1 MTART
6 RSYGARG
13 ANGEQIAW
21 VIRRFI
27 EEVTEEVQRDR
38 LFGLIKRYGWIAGV
52 AVLLIVGGAAY
63 NEWRKASERASAQ
76 AFGDAL
82 LNQIDGEYDA
92 STALVAS
99 ESPAQAAIAGH
110 MAAARALSEGDTETG
125 AAALE
130 AVQNNAEVEAI
141 YRELA
146 AFKAALAMPMDGDAQ
161 ARMDALDAITGPLR
175 VLAQEQKAMVL
186 IESGDRDAAAILDQS
201 SDFCDAL
208 RAGRLR
214 RAGADPRRG
223 AAGRACALAG
233 V

>member
-1 MTART
+1 MSNTD
-6 RSYGARG
+6 S
-13 ANGEQIAW
+13 
-21 VIRRFI
+21 FI

-63 NEWRKASERASAQ
+63 NEWRKAGERANAQ

-92 STALVAS
+92 DTALVAS
-99 ESPAQAAIAGH
+99 ETPAQAAIAGH

-161 ARMDALDAITGPLR
+161 ARIDALDAITGPLR
-175 VLAQEQKAMVL
+175 VLAQEQKAMVM
-186 IESGDRDAAAILDQS
+186 IESGDRDAATALLRELIQ
-201 SDFCDAL
+201 DAEATPGL
-208 RAGRLR
+208 QR
-214 RAGADPRRG
+214 RAAEVSVALGADLSDTAFQG
-223 AAGRACALAG
+223 AADDG
-233 V
+233 

>member
-1 MTART
+1 VQGTVWARDLHQIT
-6 RSYGARG
+6 RAVRWLL
-13 ANGEQIAW
+13 A
-21 VIRRFI
+21 RRFI

-186 IESGDRDAAAILDQS
+186 IESGDRDAAAALLRELIQ
-201 SDFCDAL
+201 DAEATPGL
-208 RAGRLR
+208 QR
-214 RAGADPRRG
+214 RAAEHSRPKQ
-223 AAGRACALAG
+223 
-233 V
+233 

>member
-1 MTART
+1 MSNTD
-6 RSYGARG
+6 S
-13 ANGEQIAW
+13 
-21 VIRRFI
+21 FI

-63 NEWRKASERASAQ
+63 NEWRKAGERASAQ

-92 STALVAS
+92 DTALVAS
-99 ESPAQAAIAGH
+99 ETPAQAAIAGH

-161 ARMDALDAITGPLR
+161 ARIDALDAITGPLR
-175 VLAQEQKAMVL
+175 VLAQEQKAMVM
-186 IESGDRDAAAILDQS
+186 IESGDRDAATALLRELIQ
-201 SDFCDAL
+201 DAEATPGL
-208 RAGRLR
+208 QR
-214 RAGADPRRG
+214 RAGEVSVALGADLSDTAFQG
-223 AAGRACALAG
+223 AADDG
-233 V
+233 

>member
-1 MTART
+1 MSNTD
-6 RSYGARG
+6 S
-13 ANGEQIAW
+13 
-21 VIRRFI
+21 FI

-186 IESGDRDAAAILDQS
+186 IESGDRDAAAALLRELIQ
-201 SDFCDAL
+201 DAEATPGL
-208 RAGRLR
+208 QR
-214 RAGADPRRG
+214 RAAEVSVALGADLSDTAFQG
-223 AAGRACALAG
+223 AADDG
-233 V
+233 

>member
-1 MTART
+1 MSNTD
-6 RSYGARG
+6 S
-13 ANGEQIAW
+13 
-21 VIRRFI
+21 FI

-161 ARMDALDAITGPLR
+161 ARIDALDAITGPLR

-186 IESGDRDAAAILDQS
+186 IESGDRDAAAALLRELIQ
-201 SDFCDAL
+201 DAEATPGL
-208 RAGRLR
+208 QR
-214 RAGADPRRG
+214 RAAEVSVALGADLSDTAFQG
-223 AAGRACALAG
+223 AADDG
-233 V
+233 